1 MPPFRLW
8 ADLPP
13 ELLWLIGDSLDL
25 KSYASARGACRAW
38 RRALVTPSPLLLV
51 LDDARCH
58 ASATSLPARRSF
70 DLKAGDIRSRGR
82 CIIGSG
88 NGWLALYGGQRMIS
102 LFNPMTATEIML
114 PPLIYNGSKWL
125 SKLVFAPNPA
135 KDDFAAVAICD
146 MHRLAYVT
154 TGAKRWVV
162 LPLRLGGGDQLAD
175 IVYHEK
181 GTVYCLTRYG
191 DVHVLRLP
199 EHRRG
204 EPVIVDDPSSVL
216 AIISSMP
223 EHAGLGR
230 QQNAL
235 ATIEPLSSPSHGN
248 LLFDRPAANFAPPYN
263 RITIFA
269 SPKNL
274 VFCGGNLYQIWRNK
288 LCMVTLAPPTRRCV
302 TENEVFVLR
311 YYPQRQPCWEVVTNL
326 GGYSV
331 FVGRNNAVSLFA
343 QDVPGIKGNCVY
355 WIGGERGRDQRGMVF
370 DMATGRSTCCLPTI
384 GVVPG
389 GAPQNAIC
397 WYFLNDMVNNH
408 NNNES
413 SDPSNSFGR
422 W

>member
-38 RRALVTPSPLLLV
+38 RRALVPPSPLLLV
-51 LDDARCH
+51 LDDARCCH
-58 ASATSLPARRSF
+58 AYATSLPARRSF

-102 LFNPMTATEIML
+102 LFNPMTATEITL

-125 SKLVFAPNPA
+125 WKLVFAPNPA
-135 KDDFAAVAICD
+135 KDDFAAVAIYD

-162 LPLRLGGGDQLAD
+162 LDPLRLGGGDQLAD

-181 GTVYCLTRYG
+181 DTVYCLTRYG
-191 DVHVLRLP
+191 DVHV
-199 EHRRG
+199 
-204 EPVIVDDPSSVL
+204 
-216 AIISSMP
+216 
-223 EHAGLGR
+223 
-230 QQNAL
+230 
-235 ATIEPLSSPSHGN
+235 
-248 LLFDRPAANFAPPYN
+248 
-263 RITIFA
+263 
-269 SPKNL
+269 
-274 VFCGGNLYQIWRNK
+274 WRNK

-302 TENEVFVLR
+302 AENEVFVLR

-331 FVGRNNAVSLFA
+331 FVGRNNAVSMFA
-343 QDVPGIKGNCVY
+343 QDVPGLKGNCVY
-355 WIGGERGRDQRGMVF
+355 WIGDERGRDQRGMVF